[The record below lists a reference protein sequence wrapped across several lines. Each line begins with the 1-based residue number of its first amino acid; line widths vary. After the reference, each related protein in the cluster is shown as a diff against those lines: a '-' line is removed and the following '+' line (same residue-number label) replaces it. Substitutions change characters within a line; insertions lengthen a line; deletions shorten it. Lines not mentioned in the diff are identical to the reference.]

1 MLALVLG
8 CLLDPRCHVRE
19 RQALTPPF
27 LDYQARQR
35 ETLERRGVHRP
46 SSVDARSTAF

>member
-8 CLLDPRCHVRE
+8 CLLDQRGHIRE

-27 LDYQARQR
+27 LAYQASQR
-35 ETLERRGVHRP
+35 ETLERLGAHRS